1 MQMSAHMPPTYI
13 IGLCGFAS
21 AGKDTVA
28 DYLVKHAGFTK
39 LAFADALRQEVS
51 EAFHVE
57 PLALRRREM
66 KETPLAELALVRG
79 PVEFQAVVLDALVAQ
94 GLDRFNHAAV
104 AAALQQSRTPRQ
116 ILQWWGTEYR
126 RAEDP
131 DYWVD
136 RLHDTVLAHID
147 RGLCRFVIADV
158 RFDNEVG
165 LLRPPLLGRQEHTT
179 QLWQVQRPGVTAA
192 TTTEGTHASA
202 NDGASFRP
210 DVTITNASTLDDLRN
225 QVLGQWW
232 ALEAGVDSVQA
243 KVA

>member
-1 MQMSAHMPPTYI
+1 MSAHMPPTYI
-13 IGLCGFAS
+13 IGLCGFAA

-39 LAFADALRQEVS
+39 LAFADALRWEVA

-57 PLALRRREM
+57 PLVLRRREM
-66 KETPLAELALVRG
+66 KETPLAELALQHA
-79 PVEFQAVVLDALVAQ
+79 PMEFCDVVHDALTAQ
-94 GLDRFNHAAV
+94 RDTPLTHPEWV
-104 AAALQQSRTPRQ
+104 AAWQQPRTPRQ

-147 RGLCRFVIADV
+147 RGLCRFVITDV

-165 LLRPPLLGRQEHTT
+165 LLRPPVLGRQEHTT

-202 NDGASFRP
+202 TDGAAFRP

-225 QVLGQWW
+225 QVLSQWW
-232 ALEAGVDSVQA
+232 ALEAGLDSVQA